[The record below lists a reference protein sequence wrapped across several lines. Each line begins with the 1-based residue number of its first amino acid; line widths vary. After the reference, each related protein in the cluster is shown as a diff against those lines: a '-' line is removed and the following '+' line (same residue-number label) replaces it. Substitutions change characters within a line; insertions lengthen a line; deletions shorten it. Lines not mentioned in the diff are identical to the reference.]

1 MLTREFSRLRNVGS
15 MVCLCVLS
23 AAIGCG
29 GAANEVKVVPVKGK
43 VTVKGSDPFE
53 KGLVVFTPKTA
64 GKNLGGSATTD
75 EQGNFVLKHATGKPG
90 IEPGEYHVF
99 FSQFRMPDG
108 AALPDQSGEREPK
121 TPQELGGV
129 QWVPL
134 EYATMQS
141 TKTPVTVEAKGGSFD
156 FDLPELKAQKA
167 ASGKRR

>member
-1 MLTREFSRLRNVGS
+1 MSTREFSRLRNAGSVVGLW
-15 MVCLCVLS
+15 VVS
-23 AAIGCG
+23 AVVGCG
-29 GAANEVKVVPVKGK
+29 GAANEIKVAPVKGK

-53 KGLVVFTPKTA
+53 KGLVVFAPKTA

-75 EQGNFVLKHATGKPG
+75 DQGNFVLRHATGKPG

-108 AALPDQSGEREPK
+108 APLPDQAGEREPK

-134 EYATMQS
+134 EYSTMKS
-141 TKTPVTVEAKGGSFD
+141 TKNPVTVEAKGGSFD
-156 FDLPELKAQKA
+156 FDLPELKAQKVTA
-167 ASGKRR
+167 ARRK